1 MVQPNDS
8 TMSHMGEHSSETM
21 HFRGIRGYIV
31 DGGCRDSEFIK
42 RIGFRVWC
50 RYFTPIDIVGR
61 WEA

>member
-1 MVQPNDS
+1 
-8 TMSHMGEHSSETM
+8 MGEHSSETM